1 MSIRKRIDDAI
12 FLWQN
17 NHFEGA
23 LLSTLIA
30 VAATARLRYPDRA
43 NVSDKAS
50 FEKFLGESS
59 RVKTHIEFRGE
70 CRPIE
75 NIFYKWLRC
84 ELVHEGGI
92 PTDIEFIPSEDQ
104 NALMIRAGG
113 APEYKLKLSE
123 SWFQHL
129 VGIVVEA
136 PENQGVFEEMIKTNI

>member
-1 MSIRKRIDDAI
+1 MSIRKRIDDAM

-17 NHFEGA
+17 NHTEGA
-23 LLSTLIA
+23 FLSALIA

-43 NVSDKAS
+43 NINDKES

-59 RVKTHIEFRGE
+59 QAKIQVEFRGE

-92 PTDIEFIPSEDQ
+92 PTDIEFVPSENQ

-123 SWFQHL
+123 NWFHHL
-129 VGIVVEA
+129 VSIVLEA
-136 PENQGVFEEMIKTNI
+136 PENQGIFE